1 MISDADDTEI
11 SKSLIKAE
19 IDIKS
24 KNNLKWEKNNRKP
37 YKNPITKQN
46 PQDAHDFTFNDLE
59 TVDYNNDARLHYLD
73 DLETVNYNN
82 DTSITDLVPLKK
94 FKQSKKRMMKKM
106 AYKL

>member
-11 SKSLIKAE
+11 SKSLIKTE

-24 KNNLKWEKNNRKP
+24 KNNLKWKKKQTNRKP

-46 PQDAHDFTFNDLE
+46 PQDAHDFAFNDLE
-59 TVDYNNDARLHYLD
+59 TIDYNNDARLHYLD

-94 FKQSKKRMMKKM
+94 FKQSKKRMMKK
-106 AYKL
+106 L